1 MAADKNLETRKRV
14 FRDESTRF
22 IKKVKCDRTT
32 ETQSNTDALAM
43 SIGYGI
49 GIRTGAT
56 GIQSEE
62 KTEQQPERDDEL
74 MLDFIQFHNI
84 IICPHPEAPL
94 LELLHIHNS
103 SDDDDDDEDHPTPS
117 RCRANRT

>member
-1 MAADKNLETRKRV
+1 
-14 FRDESTRF
+14 
-22 IKKVKCDRTT
+22 
-32 ETQSNTDALAM
+32 M

-84 IICPHPEAPL
+84 IICPHSEALL

-103 SDDDDDDEDHPTPS
+103 SDDEDEDHPIKIQSNQNIAPTTPS
-117 RCRANRT
+117 LSLSLSQAEAEAGAATSTQHHNN